1 MSPVANDSGAV
12 SDVAVVSLKL
22 IAANFPNHFVD
33 TPVVH
38 MTIVA

>member
-1 MSPVANDSGAV
+1 MLWDGATDCKT
-12 SDVAVVSLKL
+12 DVV
-22 IAANFPNHFVD
+22 ITHDFPNHFVD